1 MSFQSATNVKT
12 ARKGSI
18 LTANGKG
25 GATWTPTSNFA
36 PTENGTILVADNVG
50 GKTNPDDPVPAHW
63 DAGFEFST
71 EFTTGNSELFN
82 VNTIDWRLDQIDI
95 HSEQF
100 IHPTGGL
107 LTYNNAELIL
117 NPTSGEGCTLSYNIN
132 TNINLNDSNIQ
143 IVYDP
148 TGVGNASYIQLQDSL
163 VFTSPIISVPN
174 DTESQ
179 VATTKWVLD
188 LLAANSIPITK
199 TGSYPY

>member
-25 GATWTPTSNFA
+25 GATWTPTSNLA

-117 NPTSGEGCTLSYNIN
+117 NPTSGEGCTLSYNIF
-132 TNINLNDSNIQ
+132 LEK
-143 IVYDP
+143 
-148 TGVGNASYIQLQDSL
+148 ASL
-163 VFTSPIISVPN
+163 V
-174 DTESQ
+174 
-179 VATTKWVLD
+179 
-188 LLAANSIPITK
+188 
-199 TGSYPY
+199 